1 MTAAALLVEKC
12 AVQPSAGIEAFLPT
26 KHGLLTVF
34 DKCPARNADEKAA
47 QITALREYRYV
58 LKITFT
64 TNSIYN

>member
-34 DKCPARNADEKAA
+34 DKCPARSADEKAA
-47 QITALREYRYV
+47 QITALREYRSAYTS
-58 LKITFT
+58 TFT
-64 TNSIYN
+64 ASSICN